1 MFRQLLLI
9 TLILPFALFAALD
22 ELEQK
27 VKRDIEMLN
36 YPTAPWR
43 FEDES
48 VLDVAIIG
56 GGMSGTAIAFSL
68 KLQGIENVQ
77 VFDENEE
84 GKEGPWLTTARMNTL
99 RSGKN
104 LRGPAMGIPHLTCR
118 AWYEAQ
124 FGEKAWDELAKIPT
138 ALWGNYIQW
147 LHRVLAIKVQNS
159 SRLQEV
165 IANPDTTLRL
175 VFENGREVQTRK
187 LVLATGRS
195 GFGGFEIPDFIEN
208 IPKKYWAHTGE
219 VIEPDLLSGKRV
231 CVVGIGASGFD
242 AAAFALDNSATK
254 VQMLMRRSELP
265 IINHFASFAYPGF
278 QNGYYYLSDKE
289 RLEIFSKAFSAGVP
303 PPIESVKRVA
313 SHSDF
318 EILGSIHIQE
328 MNVVGDTVEIV
339 TNRGTLTTDFVVLA
353 TGYAVDGSKIGAL
366 SAFYDRVL
374 LWKDQLPNID
384 PKLGRHPYLGPYF
397 QFQGTEPFLANIYC
411 FNSGAFLSHG
421 RISGDIDCVDVGI
434 KRLVDGIAIA
444 LFIDDTRAF
453 GEPTTNGCSGSC
465 HADFGDFCC
474 EIK

>member
-1 MFRQLLLI
+1 MPLVI
-9 TLILPFALFAALD
+9 PFALFASLD
-22 ELEQK
+22 DLEQK

-56 GGMSGTAIAFSL
+56 GGMAGTAVAFSL

-77 VFDENEE
+77 VFDENEK
-84 GKEGPWLTTARMNTL
+84 GLEGPWLTTARMQTL

-124 FGEKAWDELAKIPT
+124 FGEQAWNELGKIPT
-138 ALWGNYIQW
+138 VLWGNYIQW
-147 LHRVLAIKVQNS
+147 LHKVLAISVESN
-159 SRLQEV
+159 SRLKEV
-165 IANPDTTLRL
+165 IPNPNATLRL
-175 VFENGREVQTRK
+175 VFENGKEVHTRK

-195 GFGGFEIPDFIEN
+195 GFGGFELPDFVQN
-208 IPKKYWAHTGE
+208 IPKQYWAHTGE
-219 VIEPDLLSGKRV
+219 RISPEAVTGKSV
-231 CVVGIGASGFD
+231 CVLGVGASGFD
-242 AAAFALDNSATK
+242 AAAFALDHGATK

-278 QNGYYYLSDKE
+278 QNGYYYLHDKE
-289 RLEIFSKAFSAGVP
+289 RLEIFAQASSAGVP
-303 PPIESVKRVA
+303 PPIDSVKRVA
-313 SHSDF
+313 SHPDF
-318 EILGSIHIQE
+318 EILGSIQIKE
-328 MNVVGDTVEIV
+328 ANIVGDAVDLV
-339 TNRGTLTTDFVVLA
+339 TNRGILTADFLMLA
-353 TGYAVDGSKIGAL
+353 TGYAVDGSKIEAL
-366 SAFYDRVL
+366 SSFYDKVL
-374 LWKDQLPNID
+374 LWKDQVPDID

-397 QFQGTEPFLANIYC
+397 QFQGSEPFLGNIYC

-421 RISGDIDCVDVGI
+421 RISGDIDCIDVGV

-465 HADFGDFCC
+465 HADFGDYCC